1 MDEFVAVKSHDT
13 TEQQPRTGMNRVRSS
28 IEVGSDDEDHRGRD
42 DRGGDGG
49 GEGGGGAH
57 PFQAAPG
64 YRDAVH
70 WHNTYIPWPFL
81 GQFSALF

>member
-28 IEVGSDDEDHRGRD
+28 IEVGSDDEDR
-42 DRGGDGG
+42 DGG
-49 GEGGGGAH
+49 ETGAGGAGVH
-57 PFQAAPG
+57 PFQATPG

-70 WHNTYIPWPFL
+70 WQTN
-81 GQFSALF
+81 